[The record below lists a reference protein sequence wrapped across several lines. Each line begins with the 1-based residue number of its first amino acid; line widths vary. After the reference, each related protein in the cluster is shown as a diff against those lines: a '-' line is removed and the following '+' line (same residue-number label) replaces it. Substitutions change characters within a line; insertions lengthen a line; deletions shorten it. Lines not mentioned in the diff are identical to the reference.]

1 MDSES
6 ESNQASL
13 TKENHSEAPQL
24 PLKEENTLMRNL
36 VNPKDEKKRRNRRNI
51 LPFIKQDDQESY
63 DLGFEPEEAEEEI
76 IEKPL

>member
-1 MDSES
+1 
-6 ESNQASL
+6 
-13 TKENHSEAPQL
+13 
-24 PLKEENTLMRNL
+24 LKEENTLMRNL